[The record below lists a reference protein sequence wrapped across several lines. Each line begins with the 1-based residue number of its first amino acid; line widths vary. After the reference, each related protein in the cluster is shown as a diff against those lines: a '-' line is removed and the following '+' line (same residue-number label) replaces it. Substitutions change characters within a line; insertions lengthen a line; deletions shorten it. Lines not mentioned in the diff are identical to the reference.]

1 MNKLIFCILV
11 LLPLV
16 TFANTGT
23 PVAVTQQVVSN
34 IDDITRALNSGDADA
49 LGRYFAD
56 NIEIAINDNE
66 QQYNKAKAVDVVRAF
81 FNSARPQSF
90 STVHQGNSREASG
103 GQYCIGD
110 LKSGLGKYRVYVYMK
125 SAQIHELRFEK
136 E

>member
-1 MNKLIFCILV
+1 MKKIIFCIFV

-23 PVAVTQQVVSN
+23 PVAAAQQVVSN
-34 IDDITRALNSGDADA
+34 LDDITRAINSGDADA

-66 QQYNKAKAVDVVRAF
+66 QQYNKTKAVDVVRAF

-90 STVHQGNSREASG
+90 STVHQGNSREAGG

-110 LKSGLGKYRVYVYMK
+110 LKAGQGKYRVYVYLK

-136 E
+136 A